1 MRRTKAMIMTTLMS
15 LVMFNNIAYASES
28 VVVEENEITIFEDAK
43 DEKYVNMKVE
53 EEKKNKTEL
62 LDNKTERYLNENGLF
77 DEEIEKL
84 DDETLE
90 ELMKSSNKDIQV
102 YTSFYEYIEPDE
114 DNSDADDNS
123 ENETVKSSDDTV
135 IAESSLVELTKDEIN
150 AVIAEKYYDVDI
162 SEMEEKDDNTVLD
175 DVLEAVGL
183 KPVNVYAYETIN
195 SVDNS
200 DNMKGTYLKKSILI
214 VPEKLGN
221 KQYYKLIT
229 NYTWLT
235 MPENRMLDVAIVS
248 WDDNAKQDNSNI
260 AYRETYAKVT
270 TDYTDTVRRQLT
282 GELLSTSH
290 GTEEKKLIKNY
301 VNENSPDLN
310 RTLDSG
316 NVAITNHRMYA
327 FVDLMDDTL
336 VPKDYERKVYR
347 REVNSINI
355 MMCTYIRKVD
365 DSDNVTIGSYYF
377 HTRAKQVYDIKGLK
391 YQFTSHALN
400 ITQFILRNLDCVK
413 DKITVVR
420 EKGDCE
426 KKYFFK

>member
-200 DNMKGTYLKKSILI
+200 DNMKGTYLKKI
-214 VPEKLGN
+214 
-221 KQYYKLIT
+221 
-229 NYTWLT
+229 YTY
-235 MPENRMLDVAIVS
+235 S
-248 WDDNAKQDNSNI
+248 S
-260 AYRETYAKVT
+260 
-270 TDYTDTVRRQLT
+270 
-282 GELLSTSH
+282 
-290 GTEEKKLIKNY
+290 
-301 VNENSPDLN
+301 
-310 RTLDSG
+310 
-316 NVAITNHRMYA
+316 
-327 FVDLMDDTL
+327 
-336 VPKDYERKVYR
+336 
-347 REVNSINI
+347 
-355 MMCTYIRKVD
+355 
-365 DSDNVTIGSYYF
+365 
-377 HTRAKQVYDIKGLK
+377 
-391 YQFTSHALN
+391 
-400 ITQFILRNLDCVK
+400 
-413 DKITVVR
+413 
-420 EKGDCE
+420 
-426 KKYFFK
+426 